1 MFWNSDKGNDSRKDV
16 TSKKDDI
23 KDDGP
28 HTDNN
33 EIRQMESLLDDVI
46 NDKKSS
52 SSLRNKASNRA
63 ESLELSKF
71 PVSSRQMIK

>member
-1 MFWNSDKGNDSRKDV
+1 MFWNSDKSNNSGKDF
-16 TSKKDDI
+16 TSIKDNI

-71 PVSSRQMIK
+71 PVSSGQRI